1 MKNNLLKQLM
11 FFGVMLFSGVMLA
24 QTVTGTVTSDDGL
37 LPGVTV
43 VVKGT
48 SNGVSTDFDGKYS
61 IDNVASDATL
71 VFSYLGY
78 STLEVPVNNQSTINV
93 KLEEDAQALDEIVVI
108 GYGSTTVKDATGS
121 VAAVNSE
128 DFNQGVITSP

>member
-61 IDNVASDATL
+61 IDNVASVLLWCLAT
-71 VFSYLGY
+71 
-78 STLEVPVNNQSTINV
+78 
-93 KLEEDAQALDEIVVI
+93 
-108 GYGSTTVKDATGS
+108 
-121 VAAVNSE
+121 
-128 DFNQGVITSP
+128 